1 MSDIPAIQRNCSS
14 VTATSTFHDQYCV
27 LSNSTLYNPPPS
39 TSTSTS
45 TMPVIPDS
53 EINKYNQLVIQDGN
67 QRNLVDAMLKNEN
80 EQYTAYNNLLE
91 TNIKFYYKYSENYN
105 STNKRKN
112 VYETEKL
119 ENVQWWE
126 RICKYVYWIVVIIW
140 GLYYVLYKRNFSTRT
155 IITSI
160 VLICYPLFGVYVIRE
175 LVGAFE
181 FIISFI
187 PTNKY
192 Y

>member
-1 MSDIPAIQRNCSS
+1 MSAIQRNCAG
-14 VTATSTFHDQYCV
+14 VNALPTTNPTFHDQYCV
-27 LSNSTLYNPPPS
+27 ISNTTPS
-39 TSTSTS
+39 PTPSS
-45 TMPVIPDS
+45 VILDS
-53 EINKYNQLVIQDGN
+53 KINTYNQLVIQDGN
-67 QRNLVDAMLKNEN
+67 KRNLVHAMLENEN
-80 EQYTAYNNLLE
+80 KQYTAYNNLLE
-91 TNIKFYYKYSENYN
+91 NNIKFYYKYSENYD

-181 FIISFI
+181 FILSFI

>member
-1 MSDIPAIQRNCSS
+1 MSAIQRNCAG
-14 VTATSTFHDQYCV
+14 VNATSTFHDQYCV
-27 LSNSTLYNPPPS
+27 LSNKYITTPPPT
-39 TSTSTS
+39 TS
-45 TMPVIPDS
+45 PVLLDS
-53 EINKYNQLVIQDGN
+53 EINTYNQLVIQDGN
-67 QRNLVDAMLKNEN
+67 QRNLVDAMLKNEL
-80 EQYTAYNNLLE
+80 EQYAAYNNLLE
-91 TNIKFYYKYSENYN
+91 TNIKFYYKYSENYD

-126 RICKYVYWIVVIIW
+126 RIFKYVYWVVVIIW
-140 GLYYVLYKRNFSTRT
+140 GLYYLLYKRNFSTRT

-160 VLICYPLFGVYVIRE
+160 VLICYPLFGVYVIKQ
-175 LVGAFE
+175 LVSTFE
-181 FIISFI
+181 FILSFI